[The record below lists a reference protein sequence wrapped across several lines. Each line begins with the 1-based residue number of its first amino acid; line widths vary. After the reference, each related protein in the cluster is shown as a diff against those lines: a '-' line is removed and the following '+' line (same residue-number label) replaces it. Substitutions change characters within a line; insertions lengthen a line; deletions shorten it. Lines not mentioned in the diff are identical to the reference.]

1 MKKVVV
7 VDKVREIIIED
18 IKDDHIIGI
27 LWSSGSKN
35 FLIRSDDKEYCTTT
49 VNNGIYSNTIKE
61 KSKKELLK
69 RFLSKNVLSL
79 EIFVFD
85 TERELYKWLSE

>member
-7 VDKVREIIIED
+7 NKVREISIEEV
-18 IKDDHIIGI
+18 KNDHIIGI
-27 LWSSGSKN
+27 LWSTGSKN
-35 FLIRSDDKEYCTTT
+35 FLIQSDDKEYCVTT
-49 VNNGIYSNTIKE
+49 VNNGIWSNTIKE

-85 TERELYKWLSE
+85 TEKELYKWLSE

>member
-7 VDKVREIIIED
+7 NKVREISIEE
-18 IKDDHIIGI
+18 IKNDHIIGI
-27 LWSSGSKN
+27 LWSTGSKN
-35 FLIRSDDKEYCTTT
+35 FLIQSDYKEYCTTS
-49 VNNGIYSNTIKE
+49 VKDGICSRTIRE

-69 RFLSKNVLSL
+69 RLLSKNVLSL

-85 TERELYKWLSE
+85 TEKELYKWLSE

>member
-7 VDKVREIIIED
+7 NKVREISIEE
-18 IKDDHIIGI
+18 IKDDHIIGV

-35 FLIRSDDKEYCTTT
+35 FLIQSDDKEYCTTT

-69 RFLSKNVLSL
+69 RFLSENVLSL

-85 TERELYKWLSE
+85 TEKELYKWLSE

>member
-7 VDKVREIIIED
+7 NKVREISIEE
-18 IKDDHIIGI
+18 IKDDHIIGV

-35 FLIRSDDKEYCTTT
+35 FLIQSDDKEYCTTT
-49 VNNGIYSNTIKE
+49 VNDCICSNTIKE

-69 RFLSKNVLSL
+69 RLLSKNVLSL

-85 TERELYKWLSE
+85 TEKELYKWLSE

>member
-7 VDKVREIIIED
+7 NKVREISIEE
-18 IKDDHIIGI
+18 IKNDHIIGV

-35 FLIRSDDKEYCTTT
+35 FLIQSDDKEYCTTS
-49 VNNGIYSNTIKE
+49 VKDGICSITIKE

-69 RFLSKNVLSL
+69 RFLSKNVLTL

-85 TERELYKWLSE
+85 TEKELYKWLSE